1 MTRDAR
7 LDSPKRVYA
16 SSLFRDKRTVDA
28 LAIPA
33 PRGNR
38 KSRRQVDDY
47 LLRDATMIVPNSPI
61 NSTPMEGSG
70 IATKA
75 ILFPPWAKST
85 K

>member
-1 MTRDAR
+1 MRDAR
-7 LDSPKRVYA
+7 LDLPKRGRA
-16 SSLFRDKRTVDA
+16 SSLFRGIWAVDA

-38 KSRRQVDDY
+38 KSRRRADDY

-61 NSTPMEGSG
+61 KRAPMEGSG

-75 ILFPPWAKST
+75 MLFPP
-85 K
+85 